1 MATNYNIT
9 MKQFNGTDYDN
20 LYPAANLSNS
30 IGSITASQ
38 ISGQIPASQI
48 SGLSTNP
55 NVSNATGTLA
65 VSHGGT
71 GRTSLTSGY
80 YLVGNGTGAVT
91 LQSPSQLQSSLGLD
105 DYAKIQTGSYTGT
118 GTYGS
123 SNPNSLTFNFV
134 PQSFIITSHIYRQA
148 INLLIG
154 IPTSSISM
162 IFSVSSTTFS
172 FNGAILYSYVSG
184 NSLNW
189 YASSSDGF
197 AGEVDSN
204 GYTENTPSTSDL
216 IVLQMNSNLRD
227 DGYDYIVFG

>member
-38 ISGQIPASQI
+38 ISGKIPASQI
-48 SGLSTNP
+48 SGLSTTP

-71 GRTSLTSGY
+71 GRTTLTSGY
-80 YLVGNGTGAVT
+80 YLVGNGTGTVT

-123 SNPNSLTFNFV
+123 SNPNSLTFDFPMQIFFMQGDAMSTNGF
-134 PQSFIITSHIYRQA
+134 FIINNPVYSSTYVT
-148 INLLIG
+148 LTF
-154 IPTSSISM
+154 TSSRAQ
-162 IFSVSSTTFS
+162 FSKTYLDFS
-172 FNGAILYSYVSG
+172 FSG
-184 NSLNW
+184 NMIQWYYNDPYGSYIGVNISNSEVEFFIASLPEAQQFNESYKNYYW
-189 YASSSDGF
+189 TTIG
-197 AGEVDSN
+197 
-204 GYTENTPSTSDL
+204 
-216 IVLQMNSNLRD
+216 
-227 DGYDYIVFG
+227 

>member
-30 IGSITASQ
+30 IGSIQANQ

-48 SGLSTNP
+48 SGLSTTP

-123 SNPNSLTFNFV
+123 SNPNSLTFNFS
-134 PQSFIITSHIYRQA
+134 PKSIQFSGTNLSTIIFMFFTDRSNTRGDYA
-148 INLLIG
+148 Y
-154 IPTSSISM
+154 ISLNGEFYFYAYDTEWENNTLQWY
-162 IFSVSSTTFS
+162 IVAKWVSSNYGEPGS
-172 FNGAILYSYVSG
+172 AQDADAADQLNRLNAIYSWLVIG
-184 NSLNW
+184 
-189 YASSSDGF
+189 
-197 AGEVDSN
+197 
-204 GYTENTPSTSDL
+204 
-216 IVLQMNSNLRD
+216 Q
-227 DGYDYIVFG
+227 

>member
-30 IGSITASQ
+30 IGSIQANQ

-48 SGLSTNP
+48 SGLSTTP

-71 GRTSLTSGY
+71 GRNSLTSGY

-123 SNPNSLTFNFV
+123 SNPNSLTFNFS
-134 PQSFIITSHIYRQA
+134 PKSIQFSGTNLSTIIFMFFTDNPNTRGDYVY
-148 INLLIG
+148 
-154 IPTSSISM
+154 ISLNGEFYFYGYDT
-162 IFSVSSTTFS
+162 IWGNNTLQWYIVVKWVSSNYGESGYAQDVDAGDQLNRLNT
-172 FNGAILYSYVSG
+172 IYSWLVIG
-184 NSLNW
+184 
-189 YASSSDGF
+189 
-197 AGEVDSN
+197 
-204 GYTENTPSTSDL
+204 
-216 IVLQMNSNLRD
+216 Q
-227 DGYDYIVFG
+227 